1 MGKDRNPISAVNA
14 PPLNAFPA
22 NCGFREKEKENDLAA
37 VIIKHFAFYSGCTNE
52 NKHAP

>member
-22 NCGFREKEKENDLAA
+22 NYGFGEKEKENDLAA
-37 VIIKHFAFYSGCTNE
+37 VNIKHFAFYSGCTNE